1 MPFATRFPETKKQEK
16 TGEYKQFA
24 GAALS
29 YLAADPQELSRFM
42 AATGYDPA
50 QLRAA
55 IGSNELAMAA
65 MDYFAANEP
74 ALLAMCSNMKLDV
87 AQFMACWQRINPPM

>member
-1 MPFATRFPETKKQEK
+1 MPFATGVPETEKQQK

-24 GAALS
+24 EAALS
-29 YLAADPQELSRFM
+29 YLASDPQELARFM
-42 AATGYDPA
+42 SATGYDPA

-55 IGSNELAMAA
+55 IDSEELAMAA

-74 ALLAMCSNMKLDV
+74 VLLAMCSNMKLDV
-87 AQFMACWQRINPPM
+87 ARFMACWQRINHSM